1 AGGGTVDAGAN
12 TADATA
18 QAQREAAA
26 KAQQDADAKKRADDE
41 AAEKQRQ
48 DAAAKKKADD
58 DARAKA
64 DADAKK
70 RADDE
75 AAQRTQNQK
84 DKDVDAGTSGTVTVP
99 KLKAMSKKMRLPQAK
114 GRNILHLDFLLGYK
128 PQQQD
133 ISNTRATRA
142 EFDRWY
148 AAVQKEYELDDT
160 QMTVVMSG
168 LMVWCIENGC
178 SPNINGVWTMMD
190 GEEQRTFPL
199 KPIIENA
206 SPTFRQIMHH
216 FSDAAEAYIE
226 YRNSTERYMPRYGLQ
241 RNLTDFNLARYAFD
255 FYEITSRT
263 TARAKEAHMQMKAAA
278 VRGSNTRMFGLDGN
292 VGESQENTER
302 HTAGDV
308 SRNMHT
314 LLGVQQHH

>member
-1 AGGGTVDAGAN
+1 SGRGDAGTPPQTEEQKKAAEEQRQKAA
-12 TADATA
+12 ADAEA
-18 QAQREAAA
+18 KRKAAADEEARRAREAEAER
-26 KAQQDADAKKRADDE
+26 KRQA
-41 AAEKQRQ
+41 
-48 DAAAKKKADD
+48 DAAAKGK
-58 DARAKA
+58 
-64 DADAKK
+64 
-70 RADDE
+70 
-75 AAQRTQNQK
+75 Q
-84 DKDVDAGTSGTVTVP
+84 DKDVNVGTHGTVAVP
-99 KLKAMSKKMRLPQAK
+99 KLKAMSSKMRLPLAK
-114 GRNILHLDFLLGYK
+114 GKNILHVEFLLNYK
-128 PQQQD
+128 PAQQD

-148 AAVQKEYELDDT
+148 DAVKNEYEVDDT
-160 QMTVVMSG
+160 QMTVIMSG

-199 KPIIENA
+199 KPVIENA

-226 YRNSTERYMPRYGLQ
+226 FRNATERYMPRYGLQ
-241 RNLTDFNLARYAFD
+241 RNLTDYSLARYAFD

-308 SRNMHT
+308 SRNMHS

>member
-1 AGGGTVDAGAN
+1 AGENVDAGQK
-12 TADATA
+12 TEA
-18 QAQREAAA
+18 QKEAER
-26 KAQQDADAKKRADDE
+26 K
-41 AAEKQRQ
+41 AAEENKAKEAEAKQ
-48 DAAAKKKADD
+48 KETKEKTTEKAGDG
-58 DARAKA
+58 
-64 DADAKK
+64 
-70 RADDE
+70 E
-75 AAQRTQNQK
+75 STGK
-84 DKDVDAGTSGTVTVP
+84 DKDVDAGTSGSVSVP

-114 GRNILHLDFLLGYK
+114 GKNILHLDFLLKYK

-133 ISNTRATRA
+133 LSNTRATRA

-148 AAVQKEYELDDT
+148 EAVQKEYELDDT

-190 GEEQRTFPL
+190 GDEQRTFPL
-199 KPIIENA
+199 KQVIGNA

-226 YRNSTERYMPRYGLQ
+226 YRNSTERYMARYGLQ
-241 RNLTDFNLARYAFD
+241 RNLTDFSLARYAFD
-255 FYEITSRT
+255 FYEISSRT
-263 TARAKEAHMQMKAAA
+263 PARAKEAHMQMKAAA

-292 VGESQENTER
+292 VGETQENTER

-308 SRNMHT
+308 SRNIHS
-314 LLGVQQHH
+314 LLGVQQGH